1 MSGFPDSLTDYSLST
16 CIPCDATDLQ
26 KMVAG
31 KRDFRMRLAARP
43 VAEKLRMLDVLRER
57 ELALRDRPGGSASS
71 PDRVRENGA
80 PYKG

>member
-1 MSGFPDSLTDYSLST
+1 
-16 CIPCDATDLQ
+16 
-26 KMVAG
+26 MVAG